1 MPGRRVTSFSSP
13 VMRSFLSI
21 SLSVLSLLASLAPAQ
36 SMGQAFFADDGHVEF
51 LSNVPLHSFVG
62 VSEDLVGRVD
72 LTDQSVD
79 FYVDLNTLDTG
90 IGKRDKDMR
99 KTLKTDQYPFAEF
112 FGTLLTPVDATSNEP
127 QEVEVEGDFSV
138 HGITRSLRIPGTL
151 TFSEQGVRVQASW
164 ILNLNDY
171 DIEPPRLLI
180 IKVDE
185 EQEITMDIVL
195 RPE

>member
-1 MPGRRVTSFSSP
+1 
-13 VMRSFLSI
+13 
-21 SLSVLSLLASLAPAQ
+21 
-36 SMGQAFFADDGHVEF
+36 
-51 LSNVPLHSFVG
+51 
-62 VSEDLVGRVD
+62 
-72 LTDQSVD
+72 
-79 FYVDLNTLDTG
+79 
-90 IGKRDKDMR
+90 
-99 KTLKTDQYPFAEF
+99 
-112 FGTLLTPVDATSNEP
+112 
-127 QEVEVEGDFSV
+127 VEVEGDFSV

-164 ILNLNDY
+164 ILNLKDY